1 MSGNRKLTEGS
12 DTCVASQTSGAPSA
26 NTNSTQSQ
34 WRQERLFEARGI
46 LADIA
51 HHPETLVRLAC
62 QVICDNST
70 DTAERGDALGVM
82 RLLRAHRSEPGSAV
96 PKGGAA

>member
-12 DTCVASQTSGAPSA
+12 DTCVASQTSGAPCA
-26 NTNSTQSQ
+26 CADTAQSQ

-62 QVICDNST
+62 QVICANMRIGGARWT
-70 DTAERGDALGVM
+70 GCERGCWMVVCCG
-82 RLLRAHRSEPGSAV
+82 RW
-96 PKGGAA
+96 K